1 MGRKP
6 WSVDCITDVP
16 GLSKWDDLMTKLAS
30 GVPGAEGIGLGLVV
44 RGTDSIG
51 GGCELGGAG
60 IGASVVGAGGD
71 RSG

>member
-30 GVPGAEGIGLGLVV
+30 GVPEAEGIGMGPVV

-51 GGCELGGAG
+51 GGSKLDGAG
-60 IGASVVGAGGD
+60 IGGTVVGPDGN